1 MTAIPPVAKNVFSI
15 DLPVTSASC
24 VVADSPHSG
33 KDYPTDF
40 DYACGLHELR
50 QAEDMAVDQLYNF
63 LPAIGVP
70 LLQAQFP
77 RSYIDAN
84 RAELPVQNLQG
95 DYEGGASSL
104 VRGVISPRHATKI
117 YDRKLSLSEVFN
129 RVADYHRPYHDKLAV
144 IIDDA
149 HARHGKAVHLNLH
162 SMPSTIHRG
171 RGVNPF
177 DIAIGTRDGETCA
190 PHIAEKLRALFA
202 AKGYDVVIDTQGYRG
217 AEIVRRHGDPLND
230 RHSVQVEVNRALYM
244 DEKSLQLKPE
254 FAKLQADL
262 QDIMGEFVNWCDG
275 PAVARTPRPS
285 TGAAPKQP
293 AA

>member
-40 DYACGLHELR
+40 DYACALHELR
-50 QAEDMAVDQLYNF
+50 QAEDMAVEQLYNF

-84 RAELPVQNLQG
+84 RAELPVQNIKG
-95 DYEGGASSL
+95 DYDGGDSSL
-104 VRGVISPRHATKI
+104 VRGVISPRHTTKI

-129 RVADYHRPYHDKLAV
+129 RVADYHRPYHDKLAAM
-144 IIDDA
+144 IDDA

-162 SMPSTIHRG
+162 SMPSTVNRG
-171 RGVNPF
+171 RGVNPHH
-177 DIAIGTRDGETCA
+177 IAIGTRDGETCA

-217 AEIVRRHGDPLND
+217 AEIVRRHGDPPNN

-262 QDIMGEFVNWCDG
+262 QDIMGEFINWCDS
-275 PAVARTPRPS
+275 PAVASRLRPS
-285 TGAAPKQP
+285 RGAVPKQP

>member
-15 DLPVTSASC
+15 DLPLTSASC

-33 KDYPTDF
+33 KDYPADF
-40 DYACGLHELR
+40 DYACDLHELR

-77 RSYIDAN
+77 RSYIDTN
-84 RAELPVQNLQG
+84 RAELPVQNLAGEYDGG
-95 DYEGGASSL
+95 DSSL
-104 VRGVISPRHATKI
+104 VRGVISPRHTTRI

-129 RVADYHRPYHDKLAV
+129 RVADYHRPYHDKLAAM
-144 IIDDA
+144 IDDA
-149 HARHGKAVHLNLH
+149 HARYGKSVHLNLH
-162 SMPSTIHRG
+162 SMPSTISRG
-171 RGVNPF
+171 MGVNPF

-202 AKGYDVVIDTQGYRG
+202 AKGYNAVIDTQGYRG
-217 AEIVRRHGDPLND
+217 AEIVRRHGDPDND

-244 DEKSLQLKPE
+244 DEKTLQVKPG
-254 FAKLQADL
+254 FAKLQVDL
-262 QDIMGEFVNWCDG
+262 REIMGDFIAWCDS
-275 PAVARTPRPS
+275 PAVASAPRPS
-285 TGAAPKQP
+285 AGAVPKLP

>member
-1 MTAIPPVAKNVFSI
+1 MAKNVFSI
-15 DLPVTSASC
+15 DLPLTSASC

-33 KDYPTDF
+33 CDYPADF
-40 DYACGLHELR
+40 DYSCGLHELR
-50 QAEDMAVDQLYNF
+50 QAEDLAVDQLYNF
-63 LPAIGVP
+63 MPAIGVS

-84 RAELPVQNLQG
+84 RAELPVQKLTGEYDGG
-95 DYEGGASSL
+95 DSSL
-104 VRGVISPRHATKI
+104 VRGVISPRHTTKI

-129 RVADYHRPYHDKLAV
+129 RVADYHRPYHDRLSAM
-144 IIDDA
+144 IDDA
-149 HARHGKAVHLNLH
+149 HARHGKSVHLNLH
-162 SMPSTIHRG
+162 SMPSTINRG
-171 RGVNPF
+171 TGVNPF

-202 AKGYDVVIDTQGYRG
+202 AKGYSAVIDTQGYRG

-244 DEKSLQLKPE
+244 DEKTLQLKPQ
-254 FAKLQADL
+254 FAALQNDL
-262 QDIMGEFVNWCDG
+262 RGIMSDFIAWCDS
-275 PAVARTPRPS
+275 PAVASRPQPPA
-285 TGAAPKQP
+285 GAKPQVP